1 MDARVK
7 HGHDS
12 CEREHGVG
20 IVGRGMKLFRTDD
33 QKMFAE
39 SLRRFFADNYDLDTR
54 RRAIAT
60 ERGFDEAQW
69 QALAELGAMAVAVP
83 EAHVGLGGTPADT
96 AIVMEAIG
104 RSLFAS
110 PYLATLVLG
119 ATALAGA
126 SEELQAAHLPAI
138 AKGKRRLALAFAEPQ
153 ARYDLTDVVTTAKR
167 DGDAYRIN
175 GRKSVV
181 LYAGAADHLIVSART
196 AGGQREREGIS
207 LFIVPAD
214 AAGIEPRSYATI
226 DGERAA
232 DLVFTDVAVDRAALI
247 GAADHG
253 LPPLERAIEHGI
265 AALAAEAAGA
275 MWFLHETTLAYL
287 KTRQQFGATLGS
299 FQALQHRMVDLY
311 TACEL
316 AQSMA
321 QTAALALA
329 APDPLERA
337 RRLSGIKLHLNKAA
351 RAVAQEA
358 IQLHGGMGM
367 TDELAVG
374 HYAKR
379 LTMIG
384 LTFGDTAYH
393 MGRYTALMRKAG

>member
-1 MDARVK
+1 
-7 HGHDS
+7 
-12 CEREHGVG
+12 
-20 IVGRGMKLFRTDD
+20 MKLFRSDD

-54 RRAIAT
+54 RKDVAT
-60 ERGFDEAQW
+60 ERGFDEARW
-69 QALAELGAMAVAVP
+69 QALAELGAMAVALP
-83 EAHVGLGGTPADT
+83 EAHGGLGGTPADT

-104 RSLFAS
+104 RNLFAS

-119 ATALAGA
+119 ATALADA
-126 SEELQAAHLPAI
+126 SEDLQGAHLPAI
-138 AKGKRRLALAFAEPQ
+138 AEGKRHLALAFAEPQ
-153 ARYDLTDVVTTAKR
+153 ARYDLADVVTAATR
-167 DGDAYRIN
+167 DGNGYRLS

-181 LYAGAADHLIVSART
+181 LYAGAAGHLIVSART
-196 AGGQREREGIS
+196 AGGQRERAGIS
-207 LFIVPAD
+207 LFIIPAD
-214 AAGIEPRSYATI
+214 AAGIEQRAYATI

-232 DLVFTDVAVDRAALI
+232 DLVFADVAVDRAALI
-247 GAADHG
+247 GTPDHG
-253 LPPLERAIEHGI
+253 LPILERAIEHGI

-321 QTAALALA
+321 QSAALALDL
-329 APDPLERA
+329 PDVAERS

-393 MGRYTALMRKAG
+393 MGRYTTLMRKAG

>member
-1 MDARVK
+1 MR
-7 HGHDS
+7 
-12 CEREHGVG
+12 
-20 IVGRGMKLFRTDD
+20 LFRTDA

-54 RRAIAT
+54 RKLVAT
-60 ERGFDEAQW
+60 EHGFDEAHW
-69 QALAELGAMAVAVP
+69 QALAELGALAVALP
-83 EAHVGLGGTPADT
+83 EAHGGLGATPADT

-119 ATALAGA
+119 ATALSGA
-126 SEELQAAHLPAI
+126 SDEIQAAHLPAI
-138 AKGKRRLALAFAEPQ
+138 AEGKRRLALAFAEPQ
-153 ARYDLTDVVTTAKR
+153 SRYDLADVITTATL
-167 DGDAYRIN
+167 DGDGYRLS

-181 LYAGAADHLIVSART
+181 LYADAADHVIVSART
-196 AGGQREREGIS
+196 AGRQRERSGIS

-214 AAGIEPRSYATI
+214 AAGIERRAYATL

-232 DLVFTDVAVDRAALI
+232 DLVFADVSIDRTTLI
-247 GAADHG
+247 GAPDHG
-253 LPPLERAIEHGI
+253 LPILERAIEHGI
-265 AALAAEAAGA
+265 AALAAEASGA
-275 MWFLHETTLAYL
+275 MWFLHETTLTYL

-321 QTAALALA
+321 QSAAVALDLPDA
-329 APDPLERA
+329 AERS

-351 RAVAQEA
+351 RSVAQEA

-393 MGRYTALMRKAG
+393 MGCYTALMRKAG